1 MKTDILAQR
10 TTSAFALSVG
20 TSLAMESI
28 FIGEREP
35 IDPDRVIPQKV
46 NILDYQE
53 FWINLSTLFRN
64 IHGSI
69 TREESLRVSPREWL
83 SVLEEE
89 VDQIRILIA
98 HQSNNRVKPIFY
110 ASQYQNFENKYP
122 HARIRKL
129 NTDNQRLYFDLHQQ
143 ILTEF
148 AKNYAKE
155 PWLKLFSDKLRTDN
169 KPKALL
175 LSHIP
180 YDLLSVKQFT
190 DLHLIESHTGLLRKP
205 ATWYTKYFDG
215 KNLPPMPFVE
225 GLLQIFGDKEHF
237 SVKDLK
243 MKRELVELAQTC
255 RWTPA
260 TTRDKILF
268 DIDKLNNPYHLSI
281 LKEVM

>member
-1 MKTDILAQR
+1 MSTDILAGR
-10 TTSAFALSVG
+10 TLSAFALSVG
-20 TSLAMESI
+20 TSLALESI
-28 FIGEREP
+28 FTGDRAP

-64 IHGSI
+64 IHSSI
-69 TREESLRVSPREWL
+69 TREESLGVSPREWL
-83 SVLEEE
+83 IVLEDE
-89 VDQIRILIA
+89 VEQIKILIA
-98 HQSNNRVKPIFY
+98 HQSNSRVKPIFY
-110 ASQYQNFENKYP
+110 ASQYQNFESKYP

-129 NTDNQRLYFDLHQQ
+129 NTDNQRAYFETQQ
-143 ILTEF
+143 LILTQF
-148 AKNYAKE
+148 AKHHAKE
-155 PWLKLFSDKLRTDN
+155 PWLKLFNDKLRTDN
-169 KPKALL
+169 KPKALIL
-175 LSHIP
+175 THIP

-190 DLHLIESHTGLLRKP
+190 GLDLIESHTGLLRQP

-243 MKRELVELAQTC
+243 MKRELIQLAQDC

-260 TTRDKILF
+260 TTRDKLLF
-268 DIDKLNNPYHLSI
+268 DIDKLKNPYYTAI

>member
-1 MKTDILAQR
+1 MSTDILAGR
-10 TTSAFALSVG
+10 TLSAFALSVG

-28 FIGEREP
+28 FIGDRQP
-35 IDPDRVIPQKV
+35 IDPERVIPQKV

-89 VDQIRILIA
+89 VEQIKFLIA

-110 ASQYQNFENKYP
+110 ASQYQDFENKYP
-122 HARIRKL
+122 KSRVRKL
-129 NTDNQRLYFDLHQQ
+129 NTDNQRIYFSLHKD
-143 ILTEF
+143 IMTEF
-148 AKNYAKE
+148 AKRNSHE
-155 PWLKLFSDKLRTDN
+155 PWLKLFNDKLRTDN
-169 KPKALL
+169 KPKALI
-175 LSHIP
+175 LSHYP

-190 DLHLIESHTGLLRKP
+190 GLDLIESHTGIRRQP
-205 ATWYTKYFDG
+205 ATWYVKYYDG
-215 KNLPPMPFVE
+215 KNLPAMPFME
-225 GLLQIFGDKEHF
+225 GLLLMLGDKEHF
-237 SVKDLK
+237 SVYDFKI
-243 MKRELVELAQTC
+243 KRELIQLAQDC

-260 TTRDKILF
+260 TTRERILF
-268 DIDKLNNPYHLSI
+268 DISKLKDPEHQSI